1 LSNTLDG
8 SPARPSI
15 PGPVSSSLMRMRE
28 LFVDMILG
36 IIGTITNA
44 MVVRRSVT
52 ELSKRAAREED
63 DGFDLSGK
71 SSLPFFLSLHP
82 P

>member
-1 LSNTLDG
+1 
-8 SPARPSI
+8 
-15 PGPVSSSLMRMRE
+15 MRMRE